1 MSRSCSEEQA
11 SHARDLCT
19 EHMSKC
25 QEHVTFDKA
34 RQLTREAAAKVKADF
49 MEPVVV
55 PKHTRF
61 LQGTLPTA
69 HGDYTARSG
78 ITRARQLLAP
88 FVEEKDIDEVLKSR
102 FAILN
107 FW

>member
-1 MSRSCSEEQA
+1 MALVITIILSAPFLLPGYRPIA
-11 SHARDLCT
+11 APRPALGHL
-19 EHMSKC
+19 M
-25 QEHVTFDKA
+25 
-34 RQLTREAAAKVKADF
+34 QLGDGPRTRGA
-49 MEPVVV
+49 
-55 PKHTRF
+55 
-61 LQGTLPTA
+61 
-69 HGDYTARSG
+69 DYTARSG